1 MMAITPPKPNRKPL
15 AKSANATAQ
24 GLSSPNL
31 HLCDNEQRL
40 SRREI
45 QLRAVQI
52 ENGWSEQERADRLH
66 AGFSSRAWLS
76 KLLDQSQFNR
86 IESQCYV

>member
-1 MMAITPPKPNRKPL
+1 MLAATPPKPRFHSN
-15 AKSANATAQ
+15 NATAQ
-24 GLSSPNL
+24 GLGSPKL
-31 HLCDNEQRL
+31 HLCNNQHRL

-45 QLRAVQI
+45 QLRVAQI
-52 ENGWSEQERADRLH
+52 EKGWSEQERADRLN

-76 KLLDQSQFNR
+76 KLINQSQFNR